1 MSKKKKAPKASDL
14 LKKALGKV
22 SSMGGAFSAP
32 PSPIADARLNPA
44 PEIQKVILE
53 EKPASTPAK
62 KASSDKRRKTKGIL
76 FRMTPELYDE
86 LVRCAYTDGESKTIT
101 RILTRGAMVEIQR
114 IRAKYPEGLKSPPP
128 DALSDLQ
135 KALFG

>member
-1 MSKKKKAPKASDL
+1 MKKKESDSMRDRL
-14 LKKALGKV
+14 AKKAK
-22 SSMGGAFSAP
+22 AKSANSTP
-32 PSPIADARLNPA
+32 TIDTPADARLNPA

-53 EKPASTPAK
+53 EKPASTPAIK
-62 KASSDKRRKTKGIL
+62 SSSDKRRKTKGIL